1 MKRVNKNPGQGPNLA
16 RRRVLGSAFGV
27 GTAASLGLL
36 SMQGAAT
43 TQSAP
48 EPDAESRNYRES
60 DHIRRYYKSA
70 RL

>member
-1 MKRVNKNPGQGPNLA
+1 MKRVNGKPGQGPDLT
-16 RRRVLGSAFGV
+16 RRRVMGSAIGV

-36 SMQGAAT
+36 SMNGAAT

-48 EPDAESRNYRES
+48 APDTESRKYRES

>member
-1 MKRVNKNPGQGPNLA
+1 MKRVNKKPGQGPDLA

-36 SMQGAAT
+36 SMKGVAT
-43 TQSAP
+43 TKSAP
-48 EPDAESRNYRES
+48 APDTESRNYRES

>member
-1 MKRVNKNPGQGPNLA
+1 MKRVNGKPGQGPDLA

-36 SMQGAAT
+36 SMKGVAT

-48 EPDAESRNYRES
+48 APDTESRNYRES